1 MDYKAFRA
9 SLDRARVTVG
19 VRCARQTLGV
29 EKSVAKIQNW
39 LIFEKTLGKSYILT
53 IVRPMS
59 KAQVVDIDED
69 RPPKVQRGSQAGDL
83 DRVGKYREG
92 KSKRPTG
99 VGRPWESQY
108 VTIGVIR

>member
-1 MDYKAFRA
+1 
-9 SLDRARVTVG
+9 V
-19 VRCARQTLGV
+19 
-29 EKSVAKIQNW
+29 
-39 LIFEKTLGKSYILT
+39 KTLGKSYILT

-99 VGRPWESQY
+99 VGRPYILSMI
-108 VTIGVIR
+108 VTGY